1 MFFIPTNFVVS
12 PINTI
17 IGFVGLIL
25 KNKKELFFM
34 KTVENIKSSAK
45 KVLATSLCAISILS
59 AGLIVPSVAPN
70 MVSTPFAVTANAAIA
85 NGVYCV
91 GSRGTQVQ
99 YIQWNLNALGF
110 NCGTPDGIF
119 GNMTKNAVMSFQRAY
134 GLTVDGIVGSQ
145 TINKL
150 NSLGQTVQNKLRKLG
165 YNVSVDGIL
174 GPQSTNAIRDFQR
187 RNGLS
192 VNGIVTSGSTWS
204 KMTAQANQKTSV
216 KKLNKSAVLNYA
228 NTYCNRRNY
237 NYNYY
242 NDNNCCNFVSQC
254 LVAGGLPTNSTFR
267 NGTSAFI
274 YIPSFISYMQ
284 NNHNVKY
291 ISRPS
296 ASQIEVGDVIL
307 TSSSHVMIVTRKSG
321 NTIYA
326 NGNTNNRYQLQV
338 SYFYAVLKT
347 SALMN

>member
-1 MFFIPTNFVVS
+1 M
-12 PINTI
+12 
-17 IGFVGLIL
+17 
-25 KNKKELFFM
+25 KNVKI
-34 KTVENIKSSAK
+34 IKSSAK
-45 KVLATSLCAISILS
+45 KALATGLCAVSILS
-59 AGLIVPSVAPN
+59 AGLIAPSVAQN
-70 MVSTPFAVTANAAIA
+70 MLYTPFSLTANAAIA
-85 NGVYCV
+85 NGVYRV

-110 NCGTPDGIF
+110 NCGTADGIF
-119 GNMTKNAVMSFQRAY
+119 GNMTKNAVMSFQRTY
-134 GLTVDGIVGSQ
+134 KLSVDGIAGSQ

-150 NSLGQTVQNKLRKLG
+150 NALGQTVQNTLRKLG

-174 GPQSTNAIRDFQR
+174 GPQSTNAIRDFQS
-187 RNGLS
+187 RNGLTA
-192 VNGIVTSGSTWS
+192 NGIVTSGTTWS
-204 KMTAQANQKTSV
+204 KMTSQANQKTAV

-228 NTYCNRRNY
+228 NTYWNKRNY

-284 NNHNVKY
+284 NNYNVKY

-296 ASQIEVGDVIL
+296 ASQIDVGDVIL
-307 TSSSHVMIVTRKSG
+307 TSSGHVMIVTRKSG
-321 NTIYA
+321 NTVYA

>member
-1 MFFIPTNFVVS
+1 M
-12 PINTI
+12 
-17 IGFVGLIL
+17 
-25 KNKKELFFM
+25 KNVKI
-34 KTVENIKSSAK
+34 IKSSAK
-45 KVLATSLCAISILS
+45 KVFATSLCAVSILS
-59 AGLIVPSVAPN
+59 AGLIAPSVAPN
-70 MVSTPFAVTANAAIA
+70 MVSTPFSLTAHAAIA
-85 NGVYCV
+85 NGVYRV
-91 GSRGTQVQ
+91 GSRGAQVQ

-110 NCGTPDGIF
+110 NCGTADGIF
-119 GNMTKNAVMSFQRAY
+119 GNMTKNAVMSFQRTY
-134 GLTVDGIVGSQ
+134 KLSVDGIAGSQ

-150 NSLGQTVQNKLRKLG
+150 NALGQTVQNTLRKLG

-174 GPQSTNAIRDFQR
+174 GPQSTNAIRDFQS
-187 RNGLS
+187 RNGLTA
-192 VNGIVTSGSTWS
+192 NGIVTSGKTWS
-204 KMTAQANQKTSV
+204 KMTSQANQKTAV

-228 NTYCNRRNY
+228 NTYWNKRNY

-284 NNHNVKY
+284 NNYNVKY

-296 ASQIEVGDVIL
+296 ASQIDVGDVIL
-307 TSSSHVMIVTRKSG
+307 TSSGHVMIVTRKSG

-326 NGNTNNRYQLQV
+326 NGNTNNRYQLPV

-347 SALMN
+347 STLMN

>member
-1 MFFIPTNFVVS
+1 M
-12 PINTI
+12 
-17 IGFVGLIL
+17 
-25 KNKKELFFM
+25 KNVKI
-34 KTVENIKSSAK
+34 IKSSAK
-45 KVLATSLCAISILS
+45 KALATGLCAVSILS
-59 AGLIVPSVAPN
+59 AGLIAPSVAPN
-70 MVSTPFAVTANAAIA
+70 MLSTPFSLTANAAIA
-85 NGVYCV
+85 NGVYRV

-110 NCGTPDGIF
+110 NCGTADGIF
-119 GNMTKNAVMSFQRAY
+119 GNMTKNAVMSFQRTY
-134 GLTVDGIVGSQ
+134 KLSVDGIAGSQ

-150 NSLGQTVQNKLRKLG
+150 NALGQTVQNTLRKLG

-174 GPQSTNAIRDFQR
+174 GPQSTNAIRDFQS
-187 RNGLS
+187 RNGLTA
-192 VNGIVTSGSTWS
+192 NGIVTSGTTWS
-204 KMTAQANQKTSV
+204 KMTSQANQKTAV

-228 NTYCNRRNY
+228 NTYWNRRNY

-267 NGTSAFI
+267 NGTSAFV

-284 NNHNVKY
+284 NNYNVKY
-291 ISRPS
+291 ISRPY
-296 ASQIEVGDVIL
+296 ASQIDVGDVIL
-307 TSSSHVMIVTRKSG
+307 TSSGHVMIVTRKSG
-321 NTIYA
+321 NTVYA